1 LNLQPAGA
9 AADNILHCDA
19 AWLQTDKLW
28 LYEKFA
34 PFGAVLSV
42 KVLTNEVGLC
52 KGVGFINYRDQDAAQ
67 QAVSAMNG
75 MPMGSDKRLHVALQT
90 HRSR

>member
-1 LNLQPAGA
+1 MR
-9 AADNILHCDA
+9 CV
-19 AWLQTDKLW
+19 LQTDKLW

-42 KVLTNEVGLC
+42 KVLTNEAGLC

-75 MPMGSDKRLHVALQT
+75 MPMGGDKRLHVALQT